1 LSGFERLDHRIQRW
15 IWEKKWRELRDVQDR
30 AIPIILD
37 SSNHVLICAATAA
50 GKTEAAFLPALTS
63 VVERKKTG
71 FSILYISP
79 LKALINDQFRRLE
92 ELCEALEIDVV
103 RWHGDAPQAGKD
115 KAVKNPK
122 GVSLITPE
130 SIEAL
135 FVRRPALARRM
146 FADIDFVIIDE
157 LHYFLEGPR
166 GLHLA
171 SLLNRLDAVSVKPA
185 RRIGLS
191 ATVGDIEKAKIYLT
205 SGAPELCSLLVSS
218 DGRPELRTQI
228 KAYIEDDDVED
239 QDALE
244 SEAEGKLAL
253 DKIADDIF
261 RYFRTTS
268 NLVFAGSRRRV
279 ESLTDR
285 LRDRC
290 EKNCVPNEFFAH
302 HGSLAKEMREDL
314 EARLKQEALPTTAVA
329 TTTLELGIDIGQVK
343 ATAQIDAPQSMAAL
357 RQRLGRTGRREG
369 VPAVLRLFVRERRVH
384 GGSFPIDRMRMEV
397 ARSVAAIR
405 LLIADY
411 IEPPQANL
419 SVPTIVFQQVL
430 SLTAEYGGMT
440 PSDLYR
446 MICGKGL
453 LSEMPKSDFVLLLK
467 GMAHPNL
474 KFIEQAPSG
483 LIMLGEQGERRVA
496 KHDFFALFETIEEWR
511 VMADGKPLG
520 TLPLSNMLG
529 PGSYLSFAG
538 KRWRVEAVD
547 NVSRVIEV
555 VSHRSGKV
563 PKFETLGNEY
573 LDRRIVEETREV
585 LRGDANYPYLD
596 PVAKDL
602 LTEACL
608 YYKDNDLD
616 GTVIL
621 SHRDAVLLFT
631 WRGTTVNQLLAL
643 VFKMSGLPA
652 EVHDAGLHIP
662 ATNTEDVARTLATW
676 ARVGVT
682 IDDAAAGVETY
693 ASAKWDEFIPVEV
706 LRSQWKR
713 TYADAIPE
721 VNELLNHLVGVL
733 GVDLEGDVQR
743 PRFVKSG
750 DAA

>member
-1 LSGFERLDHRIQRW
+1 VSNFERLDHRIQRW

-30 AIPIILD
+30 AIPLVLD
-37 SSNHVLICAATAA
+37 GGNHVLVCAATAA
-50 GKTEAAFLPALTS
+50 GKTEAAFLPSLTA
-63 VVERKKTG
+63 VVDRQKPG

-92 ELCEALEIDVV
+92 ELCETLQIDVV

-115 KAVKNPK
+115 KAVKRPS
-122 GVSLITPE
+122 GISLITPE

-146 FADIDFVIIDE
+146 FAEIDFIIIDE

-171 SLLNRLDAVSVKPA
+171 SLLNRLDAVGAKPA

-191 ATVGDIEKAKIYLT
+191 ATVGDIEKAKAYLT
-205 SGAPELCSLLVSS
+205 SGQPETCSLLISKE
-218 DGRPELRTQI
+218 GRPELKTQV

-244 SEAEGKLAL
+244 SEAEGGLAL
-253 DKIADDIF
+253 DKIADDIY

-268 NLVFAGSRRRV
+268 NLIFAGSRRRV

-290 EKNCVPNEFFAH
+290 EKNGVPNEFFAH

-314 EARLKQEALPTTAVA
+314 EARLKQEALPTNAVA

-343 ATAQIDAPQSMAAL
+343 ATAQIDAPQSMASL

-369 VPAVLRLFVRERRVH
+369 VPAILRLFVRERRVH
-384 GGSFPIDRMRMEV
+384 SGSFPLDRLRMEV

-411 IEPPQANL
+411 IEPPQVNL
-419 SVPTIVFQQVL
+419 AVPTVVLQQVL

-440 PSDLYR
+440 ATDLYR
-446 MICGKGL
+446 MICGRGL
-453 LSEMPKSDFVLLLK
+453 LAEMPKSDFVLLLK
-467 GMAHPNL
+467 GMAHPNVKL
-474 KFIEQAPSG
+474 IEQASSG

-496 KHDFFALFETIEEWR
+496 KHDFFALFETIDEWR
-511 VMADGKPLG
+511 VIADGKPLG

-538 KRWRVEAVD
+538 KRWRVEGVD
-547 NVSRVIEV
+547 NVARVIEV
-555 VSHRSGKV
+555 VAHRSGKV
-563 PKFETLGNEY
+563 PKFEALGNEY

-585 LRGDANYPYLD
+585 LRGKPDYAYLD
-596 PVAKDL
+596 ATARNL
-602 LTEACL
+602 LAEACEYFRESGL
-608 YYKDNDLD
+608 NDAVML
-616 GTVIL
+616 T
-621 SHRDAVLLFT
+621 HRDAVLLFT

-643 VFKMSGLPA
+643 AFKMSGLPA
-652 EVHDAGLHIP
+652 ELHDAGINIP
-662 ATNTEDVARTLATW
+662 ATNESDVARTLATW

-682 IDDAAAGVETY
+682 IDDAAAGVETFV
-693 ASAKWDEFIPVEV
+693 SGKWDEFIPIEV
-706 LRSQWKR
+706 LRNQWKR
-713 TYADAIPE
+713 AYAPSIPE
-721 VNELLNHLVGVL
+721 LNELVKELVAFL
-733 GVDLEGDVQR
+733 GVEIEGDFQR
-743 PRFVKSG
+743 PDFLVPSG
-750 DAA
+750 SP

>member
-1 LSGFERLDHRIQRW
+1 LSNFGRLDHRIQRW
-15 IWEKKWRELRDVQDR
+15 IWEKKWRELRDVQDK
-30 AIPIILD
+30 AIPHVLD
-37 SSNHVLICAATAA
+37 GANHVLICAATAA
-50 GKTEAAFLPALTS
+50 GKTEAAFLPALTA
-63 VVERKKTG
+63 VVDREKVG

-92 ELCEALEIDVV
+92 ELCETLQIDVV

-115 KAVKNPK
+115 RAIKKPR
-122 GVSLITPE
+122 GISLITPE

-146 FADIDFVIIDE
+146 FADIDFIIIDE

-171 SLLNRLDAVSVKPA
+171 SLLNRLDAVGVKPA

-191 ATVGDIEKAKIYLT
+191 ATVGDIEKAKTYLT
-205 SGAPELCSLLVSS
+205 SGQPDNCALLISR
-218 DGRPELRTQI
+218 DGRPELKTQI
-228 KAYIEDDDVED
+228 KAYIEEDDVED

-244 SEAEGKLAL
+244 SEADGGLAL
-253 DKIADDIF
+253 DKIADDIY

-290 EKNCVPNEFFAH
+290 ERNGVPNEFFAH

-314 EARLKQEALPTTAVA
+314 ETRLKQDTLPTTAVA

-343 ATAQIDAPQSMAAL
+343 ATGQIDAPQSMAAL

-369 VPAVLRLFVRERRVH
+369 VPAILRLFVRERRIH
-384 GGSFPIDRMRMEV
+384 SGSFPIDRLRMEV

-411 IEPPQANL
+411 IEPPQPNL
-419 SVPTIVFQQVL
+419 AIPTVVLQQVL

-440 PSDLYR
+440 APDLYR
-446 MICGKGL
+446 MICGRGL
-453 LSEMPKSDFVLLLK
+453 LSEMPKGDFVLLLK
-467 GMAHPNL
+467 GMAHPNVKL
-474 KFIEQAPSG
+474 IEQAPSG

-496 KHDFFALFETIEEWR
+496 KHDFFALFETIDEWR
-511 VMADGKPLG
+511 IMADGKPLG

-538 KRWRVEAVD
+538 KRWRVEGVD
-547 NVSRVIEV
+547 NASRVIEV
-555 VSHRSGKV
+555 VAHRSGKV
-563 PKFETLGNEY
+563 PKFEALGNEY

-585 LRGDANYPYLD
+585 LRSEQTYPYLD
-596 PVAKDL
+596 GIAKEL
-602 LTEACL
+602 LSEACQ
-608 YYKDNDLD
+608 YFKECALD
-616 GTVIL
+616 EAVMLT
-621 SHRDAVLLFT
+621 HRDAVLLFT

-652 EVHDAGLHIP
+652 DLHDAGINIP
-662 ATNTEDVARTLATW
+662 ATNEEDVARTLATW

-682 IDDAAAGVETY
+682 IDDAVAGVETFV
-693 ASAKWDEFIPVEV
+693 SGKWDEFIPIEV
-706 LRSQWKR
+706 LRNQWKR
-713 TYADAIPE
+713 AYEPSVPE
-721 VNELLNHLVGVL
+721 LNELIRGLVDTL
-733 GVDLEGDVQR
+733 GVRTEDCIRKPHHIDING
-743 PRFVKSG
+743 
-750 DAA
+750 

>member
-1 LSGFERLDHRIQRW
+1 MSNFDRLDHRIQRW
-15 IWEKKWRELRDVQDR
+15 IWEKKWRELRDVQDK
-30 AIPIILD
+30 AIPLVLD
-37 SSNHVLICAATAA
+37 GEQHVLICAATAA

-63 VVERKKTG
+63 VVERKKPG

-92 ELCEALEIDVV
+92 ELCEALEVDVV

-115 KAVKNPK
+115 KAVKKPR

-135 FVRRPALARRM
+135 FVRRPALARKM
-146 FADIDFVIIDE
+146 FAEIDFVIIDE

-171 SLLNRLDAVSVKPA
+171 SLLNRLDAVGAKPA

-191 ATVGDIEKAKIYLT
+191 ATVGDIGKAKSYLT
-205 SGAPELCSLLVSS
+205 SGQPEKCSLLVSK
-218 DGRPELRTQI
+218 DGRPELKTQI
-228 KAYIEDDDVED
+228 KAYIEDDKVED

-244 SEAEGKLAL
+244 SEAEDPLAL
-253 DKIADDIF
+253 DRIADDIY

-290 EKNCVPNEFFAH
+290 EKNGVPNEFFAH

-369 VPAVLRLFVRERRVH
+369 VPAILRLFVRERRVH
-384 GGSFPIDRMRMEV
+384 GGSFPIDRLRMEV

-411 IEPPQANL
+411 IEPPQVNL
-419 SVPTIVFQQVL
+419 AIPTVVLQQVM
-430 SLTAEYGGMT
+430 SLVAEYGGMT
-440 PSDLYR
+440 VADLYR
-446 MICGKGL
+446 LICGRGL

-467 GMAHPNL
+467 GMAHPNVKL
-474 KFIEQAPSG
+474 IEQAPSG

-496 KHDFFALFETIEEWR
+496 KHDFFALFETIDEWR

-520 TLPLSNMLG
+520 TLPLTNMLG
-529 PGSYLSFAG
+529 VGSYLSFAG

-547 NVSRVIEV
+547 SVGRVIQV
-555 VSHRSGKV
+555 TSHRSGKV
-563 PKFETLGNEY
+563 PKFESLGNEY

-585 LRGDANYPYLD
+585 LRGEAEYPYLD
-596 PVAKDL
+596 ATAKEL
-602 LTEACL
+602 LAEACR
-608 YYKDNDLD
+608 YYKDVGLD
-616 GTVIL
+616 DAVML

-643 VFKMSGLPA
+643 AFKMSGLPA
-652 EVHDAGLHIP
+652 EVHDAGINIP
-662 ATNTEDVARTLATW
+662 ATNEADVARTLATW
-676 ARVGVT
+676 ARAGVT
-682 IDDAAAGVETY
+682 IEDAAAGVETFV
-693 ASAKWDEFIPVEV
+693 SGKWDEFIPEEV
-706 LRSQWKR
+706 LRNQWKR
-713 TYADAIPE
+713 AYAPSIPE
-721 VNELLNHLVGVL
+721 LNELLKELVEFL
-733 GVDLEGDVQR
+733 GVGIEDELRR
-743 PRFVKSG
+743 PDFMSPG
-750 DAA
+750 EPS

>member
-1 LSGFERLDHRIQRW
+1 MSNFERLDYRIQRW
-15 IWEKKWRELRDVQDR
+15 IWDKKWRELRDVQDR
-30 AIPIILD
+30 AIPLVLD
-37 SSNHVLICAATAA
+37 SSNHLLICAATAA
-50 GKTEAAFLPALTS
+50 GKTEAAFLPALTTI
-63 VVERKKTG
+63 VERQKLG

-92 ELCEALEIDVV
+92 ELCEALQIDVV

-115 KAVKNPK
+115 KAVKKPR
-122 GVSLITPE
+122 GISLITPE

-146 FADIDFVIIDE
+146 FAEIDFVIIDE

-171 SLLNRLDAVSVKPA
+171 SLLNRLDAVGSKPA

-191 ATVGDIEKAKIYLT
+191 ATVGDFDKAKSYLT
-205 SGAPELCSLLVSS
+205 SGQPDNCSLLVSK
-218 DGRPELRTQI
+218 DGRPELKTQI
-228 KAYIEDDDVED
+228 KAYVEDDDVED

-244 SEAEGKLAL
+244 SEAEGRLAL
-253 DKIADDIF
+253 DKIADDIY

-290 EKNCVPNEFFAH
+290 EKNGVPNEFFAH

-314 EARLKQEALPTTAVA
+314 EARLKREELPTTAIA

-384 GGSFPIDRMRMEV
+384 GGSFPLDRLRMEV

-411 IEPPQANL
+411 IEPPQVNL
-419 SVPTIVFQQVL
+419 AVPTVVLQQVL

-440 PSDLYR
+440 ASDLYR
-446 MICGKGL
+446 MICGRGPL
-453 LSEMPKSDFVLLLK
+453 AEMPKNDFALLLK
-467 GMAHPNL
+467 GMAHSSVKL
-474 KFIEQAPSG
+474 IEQAPSG
-483 LIMLGEQGERRVA
+483 LIMLGEQGERRVG
-496 KHDFFALFETIEEWR
+496 KHDFFALFETIDEWR
-511 VMADGKPLG
+511 IVVDGKPLG

-529 PGSYLSFAG
+529 VGSYLSFAG
-538 KRWRVEAVD
+538 KRWRVEGVD
-547 NVSRVIEV
+547 SVSRVIEV
-555 VSHRSGKV
+555 VPHRSGKV

-585 LRGDANYPYLD
+585 LRGKPEYPYLD
-596 PVAKDL
+596 NAAKDL
-602 LTEACL
+602 LSEACR
-608 YYKDNDLD
+608 YFKENSLD
-616 GTVIL
+616 EIVMLT
-621 SHRDAVLLFT
+621 HRDAVLLFT

-652 EVHDAGLHIP
+652 ELHDAGINIP
-662 ATNTEDVARTLATW
+662 ATTEDDVARALATW

-682 IDDAAAGVETY
+682 IDDAAAGVETFV
-693 ASAKWDEFIPVEV
+693 SGKWDEFIPIEV
-706 LRSQWKR
+706 LRNQWKR
-713 TYADAIPE
+713 AYAPSIPE
-721 VNELLNHLVGVL
+721 LNQLLRELVASIGIEIEGDFKKPDFLLN
-733 GVDLEGDVQR
+733 GDIN
-743 PRFVKSG
+743 
-750 DAA
+750 